1 MNKNLRKYTTIFQA
15 LEDQTRLR
23 IINILINIDEPLCV
37 GEIVDSLDIP
47 QYKVSRH
54 LSTLKNAG
62 LIDYTRD
69 GSWIYYSTAL
79 ANEPHNTL
87 FTFLKE
93 FLDDEQLLKDI
104 EEVKKKLNQRPDKQK
119 FRAISITD
127 NTKTKNES
135 IQS

>member
-1 MNKNLRKYTTIFQA
+1 MNKNLRKYTSIFQA

-37 GEIVDSLDIP
+37 GEIVDSLNVP

-79 ANEPHNTL
+79 ANEPQNSL
-87 FTFLKE
+87 FTFLKN
-93 FLDDEQLLKDI
+93 FLEDEQLLQDI
-104 EEVKKKLNQRPDKQK
+104 DKVKKILTLRPEDR
-119 FRAISITD
+119 RARIIIQTD
-127 NTKTKNES
+127 NDKENNH
-135 IQS
+135 